1 MNPQIYFNE
10 VNERQGVFHRRAFL
24 MGGVAGVG
32 LLALTGRLAF
42 LQLVD
47 ADKYKTLSLNNEF
60 QSRLQPPPRGL
71 ILDRNGVVLASNR
84 PDFRLYVSRDESTN
98 VDQLL
103 DRLQQL
109 VPLDLDHRNR
119 VLQDLIDA
127 PRRAPVTVMEDLTWE
142 EFSRINVRTP
152 ELPGVTAD
160 MGDIRVYPFSA
171 AFAHVIGYVAKV
183 SKEDVTKDGPNSEPI
198 LLNPGFRIGKAG
210 LEKTYDL
217 PMRGEPGAK
226 KVEVDVKGRVVR
238 EDPGGDVPSVPGKEL
253 QLTLD
258 ADIQNR
264 ALEVFGSDSGA
275 AVMMDCR
282 TGDVLCMLS
291 APSFDANRFVKGLT
305 APEYR
310 ALADYDHKP
319 LINKTVNANYPPGS
333 TFKTM
338 VALTALEMGIPPDTK
353 FTCNKAWFWG
363 GRTWHCD
370 EAHGTLDMKQAI
382 AKSCDI
388 YYYQMALKIGGPDP
402 IAKTATTMGLGQL
415 YNIGIP
421 SQRPGLIPTVEW
433 VRKARPRDP
442 VWHPGET
449 PSVGIGQG
457 AVSVNPLQLCVMCAR
472 IANGSKALYPRL
484 VRSIGGVE
492 QPPPGA
498 VNPLPWKPEHMEFLH
513 EAMRDVTTYGTA
525 AGPNSDL
532 NLGPIKM
539 AGKTGTAQSRSYN
552 GGIGEHGA
560 HGAWADRD
568 HAWFIAFAPADDPRY
583 AMAVLTEHGG
593 FGAGASAPKAREIM
607 RVALLKDP
615 EVRARIVQPTP
626 NVTTPPPAAAAAPGA
641 PAAAAPA
648 ATPPAGIAGAKTAAP
663 KAAASAAT
671 APAAS
676 PHVATPHV
684 ASGRHAAAHAA
695 RPAAAAPSAA
705 SPPASAP
712 APAPA
717 PTPDVP
723 L

>member
-24 MGGVAGVG
+24 MGGVAGAG
-32 LLALTGRLAF
+32 ILTLTGRLAY

-84 PDFRLYVSRDESTN
+84 PDFRLYVSRDENTD
-98 VDQLL
+98 VDGLL
-103 DRLQQL
+103 DRLQKL
-109 VPLDLDHRNR
+109 VPLDDDHRNR
-119 VLQDLIDA
+119 LLQDLVDA

-183 SKEDVTKDGPNSEPI
+183 SKDDVTKDGPNADPI

-217 PMRGEPGAK
+217 PMRGKPGAK

-238 EDPGGDVPSVPGKEL
+238 EDPGGDVPSTAGQTLE
-253 QLTLD
+253 LTLD

-264 ALEVFGSDSGA
+264 ALEVFGADSGA

-305 APEYR
+305 GPEYKS
-310 ALADYDHKP
+310 LADYDHKP
-319 LINKTVNANYPPGS
+319 LLNKTVTATYPPGS

-338 VALTALEMGIPPDTK
+338 VALTALEMGIPTDTK
-353 FTCNKAWFWG
+353 YTCNKAWAWG
-363 GRTWHCD
+363 GRVWHCD
-370 EAHGTLDMKQAI
+370 SAHGTLDMKGGI
-382 AKSCDI
+382 SHSCDI
-388 YYYQMALKIGGPDP
+388 YFYQLALRIGGPDA
-402 IAKTATTMGLGQL
+402 IAKTAKTMGLGQL
-415 YNIGIP
+415 YDIGVP
-421 SQRPGLIPTVEW
+421 SQRQGLIPTTEYK
-433 VRKARPRDP
+433 RKAFPKDP

-449 PSVGIGQG
+449 PSMGIGQG
-457 AVSVNPLQLCVMCAR
+457 YVNVNPLQLCVMCAR
-472 IANGSKALYPRL
+472 IANRKTALYPRL
-484 VRSIGGVE
+484 VRQIGGVD

-498 VNPLPWKPEHMEFLH
+498 VEPLPFAQEHMDFLH
-513 EAMRDVTTYGTA
+513 EAMVAVTNGGGTA
-525 AGPNSDL
+525 SGGAANL
-532 NLGPIKM
+532 NLGPILM
-539 AGKTGTAQSRSYN
+539 AGKTGTAQSHGYS
-552 GGIGEHGA
+552 GGIGA
-560 HGAWADRD
+560 HGAQGAWNMRD

-593 FGAGASAPKAREIM
+593 FGAEASAPKAREIM

-615 EVRARIVQPTP
+615 DVRARIVQPTP
-626 NVTTPPPAAAAAPGA
+626 TVNTQAAAPQAAA
-641 PAAAAPA
+641 PAAAAPPTA
-648 ATPPAGIAGAKTAAP
+648 APPAGIAGAPTAGP
-663 KAAASAAT
+663 ASAA
-671 APAAS
+671 APPASPIPHVASPHAAS
-676 PHVATPHV
+676 PHVASPH
-684 ASGRHAAAHAA
+684 HAAAPVVH
-695 RPAAAAPSAA
+695 PPAA
-705 SPPASAP
+705 SPPASPPAAAP
-712 APAPA
+712 APSPA
-717 PTPDVP
+717 TDVP
-723 L
+723 I